1 MEMININ
8 LKTRKMLLSDLS
20 LLNNMG
26 PSQINYA
33 KSFYIKARYN
43 LKVQGPTYRGR
54 FAMIRALK
62 ITQNLRLEQWV

>member
-8 LKTRKMLLSDLS
+8 LKMRKMLMSDLS

-33 KSFYIKARYN
+33 KSFYIKLRCY
-43 LKVQGPTYRGR
+43 LISSRTYLQ
-54 FAMIRALK
+54 RAVYSNDRTENYAK
-62 ITQNLRLEQWV
+62 SAT